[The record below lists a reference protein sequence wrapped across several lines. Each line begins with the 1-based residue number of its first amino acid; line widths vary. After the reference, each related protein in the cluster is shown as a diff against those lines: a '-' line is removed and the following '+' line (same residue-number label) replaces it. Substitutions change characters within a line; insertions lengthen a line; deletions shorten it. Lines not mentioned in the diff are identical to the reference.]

1 VFAMRFASSISS
13 ADWVCNVEARSATGD
28 ERYEKAGSC
37 ACRGLLC
44 IYLLA
49 DQFRVHVHRKDRRP
63 YRWRGHGRR
72 V

>member
-44 IYLLA
+44 IY
-49 DQFRVHVHRKDRRP
+49 
-63 YRWRGHGRR
+63 
-72 V
+72 